1 MNPSLHSGYEYQVGG
16 SLPVDAPTY
25 VMRQADVDLYEGLKV
40 GAFCYVLNSRQMG
53 KSSLRVQTMQRL
65 QAAGVACAAIDLT
78 KIGSQNITADQWYAG
93 IARGLVNSFAL
104 AEAVNLRNWWR
115 ERDYLSPVQRL
126 SELLETVV
134 LANLSTAIVIF
145 VDEIDS
151 ILSLNFSTDDF
162 FALIRDCYNDR
173 ADKPHYQRL
182 TFALLGVATPSD
194 LIQDKSRTP
203 FNIGQAIHL
212 AGFQLQE
219 AQPLVAGL
227 AAKAGDPQ
235 MLLAE
240 ILRWTGGQP
249 FLTQK
254 LCKLVHSVPG
264 CIPAGTEVA
273 WLQNLVIAK
282 IVNNW
287 EAQDEPEHLR
297 TIRDR
302 LLRNESQRSR
312 LLGLY
317 QHLLQSSQLPID
329 NSREHMELRLSGLI
343 TERYGLLRVSN
354 PIYQAIFNLAWVEAE
369 LAGLRP
375 YAEAFA
381 AWIASE
387 GQDESRLLQGQA
399 LQDAL
404 KWSAYKSLSDWDYQ
418 YLRASQ
424 ELDKRQVQLA
434 LETQQQANQIL
445 AEAQRQAKRTI
456 RKGFAGLVMMLLA
469 AIGIIVWANTVIQEA
484 QTETKAAQKGLE
496 LEKVSGKVLRQF
508 KTEEISTLLFVLKAG
523 RDWQSNHNL
532 QQFAKSYP
540 TSSFMETLQ
549 MILDEIYEQN
559 QFLGHRGRIY
569 SVSLSPD
576 GKSIA
581 TISEDGTVRLW
592 NMAGQLLRQFP
603 IKINWTAK
611 MTMSVSFS
619 PNGKYLATASEHGV
633 ARLWDLSGRELAQF
647 KGHQGQVWSVSFSP
661 NGQRLVTGGA
671 DGIARI
677 WDLTGKSVG
686 QLRGHHQDIWA
697 AKFSPSG
704 QQIATVGE
712 DGTARLW
719 NLSGRQL
726 VQFKGHQGGVFS
738 LSFSPDGQRLATA
751 GADKTVRIWSL
762 SGQPLTQWKGSRDL
776 IFSVSF
782 SPNGQTLA
790 TAGADN
796 MIKIWDLSGE
806 LLAQLKGHQGWVY
819 SIGFAPDR
827 LHLISVSWDKTVR
840 LWNLSN
846 LQGISRQQLVRINAS
861 RQPIWSVNFSP
872 DGNTIAAAGKDG
884 IARLWQSAGRQLAAL
899 KGHVQGVN
907 SIKFSRDGQL
917 LATAGQDGTIRLWD
931 TTGRSLAKVTGHQ
944 GAVYDLSFSP
954 TENQIAST
962 GNDGTVRIWTTSGQ
976 QLVQWNASQKPIY
989 SLNFSPDGARLIT
1002 AGADGMAHLWNVT
1015 GQPIVELAGHQ
1026 GSVLNAIFSPD
1037 GNRIVTVGTDSTV
1050 RLWNLSGQQLN
1061 KFNTGG
1067 NTLNVSFSPDGQTI
1081 ASAQQDGTVKLWLVA
1096 AGQQIT
1102 SFRGFQGLVYSV
1114 SFSAD
1119 GQYLVAAGKD
1129 GTVRTWRIEQLDDL
1143 LDRGCTWLKDY
1154 FALRPKEAM
1163 ICSKSPSSRP

>member
-1 MNPSLHSGYEYQVGG
+1 MNPSLHTSYEYQVGG

-25 VMRQADVDLYEGLKV
+25 VMRQADIELYEGLKA

-65 QAAGVACAAIDLT
+65 QAEGVVCAAIDLT

-104 AEAVNLRNWWR
+104 TEVINLRNWWR
-115 ERDYLSPVQRL
+115 DRDYLSPVQRL
-126 SELLETVV
+126 GELLETVV
-134 LANLSTAIVIF
+134 LAHLSSAIVVF

-212 AGFQLQE
+212 TGFQLQE
-219 AQPLVAGL
+219 AQPLLVGL
-227 AAKAGDPQ
+227 EAKSHDPQ
-235 MLLAE
+235 TLLAE

-254 LCKLVHSVPG
+254 LCKLVHSTPSY
-264 CIPAGTEVA
+264 IAAGTESS
-273 WLQNLVIAK
+273 WLQNLVIAN

-302 LLRNESQRSR
+302 LLRDERQRSR

-317 QHLLQSSQLPID
+317 QQLLQATQLPID

-343 TERYGLLRVSN
+343 VERYGLLRVSN
-354 PIYQAIFNLAWVEAE
+354 PIYQAVFNLAWVEAE
-369 LAGLRP
+369 LADLRP
-375 YAEAFA
+375 YAESFA
-381 AWIASE
+381 AWMASE

-456 RKGFAGLVMMLLA
+456 RQGFAGLVLMAIA
-469 AIGIIVWANTVIQEA
+469 AITIIVWANTVTKSTQQEL
-484 QTETKAAQKGLE
+484 KLE
-496 LEKVSGKVLRQF
+496 QVSGQALRQF
-508 KTEEISTLLFVLKAG
+508 KTDEIAALLLVLQAG
-523 RDWQSNHNL
+523 REWQSHNNP
-532 QQFAKSYP
+532 QQFSKSYP
-540 TSSFMETLQ
+540 NNSFMGTLQ
-549 MILDEIYEQN
+549 TLLDDIYEQN
-559 QFLGHRGRIY
+559 WFLGHQGRIY
-569 SVSLSPD
+569 NVSLSPD

-592 NMAGQLLRQFP
+592 NMAGQLLKQFP
-603 IKINWTAK
+603 IKVDPAAN
-611 MTMSVSFS
+611 MTMSISFS
-619 PNGKYLATASEHGV
+619 SDSKSLATASERGV
-633 ARLWDLSGRELAQF
+633 ARLWNLNGRELAQF

-677 WDLTGKSVG
+677 WDLTGKELG
-686 QLRGHHQDIWA
+686 QLRGHYQDIWA
-697 AKFSPSG
+697 AKFSPDG
-704 QQIATVGE
+704 QRIATVGE
-712 DGTARLW
+712 DRTVRLW
-719 NLSGRQL
+719 NLSGQQL
-726 VQFKGHQGGVFS
+726 VQFKGHQGAVFS
-738 LSFSPDGQRLATA
+738 LSFSPDGQRLATT
-751 GADKTVRIWSL
+751 GLDKTVRIWSL
-762 SGQPLTQWKGSRDL
+762 SGQPLAQWRGSRDL
-776 IFSVSF
+776 IFSISF
-782 SPNGQTLA
+782 SPNGQFLA

-796 MIKIWDLSGE
+796 MIQIWNLSGE
-806 LLAQLKGHQGWVY
+806 LLTQLKGHQNWVY
-819 SIGFAPDR
+819 SIGFTPDR
-827 LHLISVSWDKTVR
+827 LHLISISWDSTVR

-846 LQGISRQQLVRINAS
+846 LQGISRQQVFQLNAS
-861 RQPIWSVNFSP
+861 RQEVWSVNFSP
-872 DGNTIAAAGKDG
+872 NGQTIAAAGEDG
-884 IARLWQSAGRQLAAL
+884 IARLWQSSGRQLALL
-899 KGHVQGVN
+899 KGHLQGIN

-931 TTGRSLAKVTGHQ
+931 AKGRSLAKLTGHQ

-954 TENQIAST
+954 TQAQIVST
-962 GNDGTVRIWTTSGQ
+962 GNDGTVRLWAISGQ
-976 QLVQWNASQKPIY
+976 QLAQWNASQKPVY
-989 SLNFSPDGARLIT
+989 SVSFSPDGERLIT
-1002 AGADGMAHLWNVT
+1002 AGDDGVAYLWNLS
-1015 GQPIVELAGHQ
+1015 GQQMSKLLGHQ
-1026 GSVLNAIFSPD
+1026 GGVLDAMFSPN
-1037 GNRIVTVGTDSTV
+1037 GNQIVTVGTDSTV
-1050 RLWNLSGQQLN
+1050 RLWDLSGQQLN
-1061 KFNTGG
+1061 RFNTGG
-1067 NTLNVSFSPDGQTI
+1067 GTLNASFSPDGQNI
-1081 ASAQQDGTVKLWLVA
+1081 AIAQQDGTVQLWSVVV
-1096 AGQQIT
+1096 GQQIA
-1102 SFRGFQGLVYSV
+1102 SFRGFQGRVYSV
-1114 SFSAD
+1114 SFSPD

-1129 GTVRTWRIEQLDDL
+1129 GTVRLWRIEPLDAL
-1143 LDRGCTWLKDY
+1143 LDRGCAWLKDY
-1154 FALRPKEAM
+1154 LALRPKEAS
-1163 ICSKSPSSRP
+1163 ICAKSLSSQL

>member
-1 MNPSLHSGYEYQVGG
+1 
-16 SLPVDAPTY
+16 
-25 VMRQADVDLYEGLKV
+25 MRQADIELYEGLKA

-53 KSSLRVQTMQRL
+53 KSSLRVQTMQQL
-65 QAAGVACAAIDLT
+65 QSDGIACAAIDLT

-93 IARGLVNSFAL
+93 IARALVNSFAL
-104 AEAVNLRNWWR
+104 TEAINLRNWWR
-115 ERDYLSPVQRL
+115 DRDYLSPVQRL
-126 SELLETVV
+126 GELLETVV
-134 LANLSTAIVIF
+134 LAHLSSAIVIF
-145 VDEIDS
+145 IDEIDS

-173 ADKPHYQRL
+173 ADKSPYQRL

-219 AQPLVAGL
+219 AQPLLAGL
-227 AAKAGDPQ
+227 AAKSSDPQ
-235 MLLAE
+235 TLLAE

-254 LCKLVHSVPG
+254 LCKLVHASPHY
-264 CIPAGTEVA
+264 IAPGTESS

-302 LLRNESQRSR
+302 LLRDERQRSR

-317 QHLLQSSQLPID
+317 QQLLQTTQLPIE

-343 TERYGLLRVSN
+343 VERQGLLRISN
-354 PIYQAIFNLAWVEAE
+354 PIYQAVFNPAWVETE
-369 LAGLRP
+369 LAALRP

-404 KWSAYKSLSDWDYQ
+404 KWASYKSLSDWDYQ

-424 ELDKRQVQLA
+424 ELDKRQVQLD

-445 AEAQRQAKRTI
+445 AEAQQQAKRTI
-456 RKGFAGLVMMLLA
+456 RKGLAGLVVMSIA
-469 AIGIIVWANTVIQEA
+469 AIGIIVWANTVTKEA
-484 QTETKAAQKGLE
+484 QDETETAQKGLE
-496 LEKVSGKVLRQF
+496 LEKISGKVLRQF
-508 KTEEISTLLFVLKAG
+508 KTDEIATLLLVLKAG
-523 RDWQSNHNL
+523 QDWQSNNNM
-532 QQFAKSYP
+532 QPFSKSYP

-549 MILDEIYEQN
+549 MILDDIYEQN
-559 QFLGHRGRIY
+559 RFTGHRGRIY

-576 GKSIA
+576 GTKVA

-592 NMAGQLLRQFP
+592 NMTGQLLSQFP

-619 PNGKYLATASEHGV
+619 PNGKYLATASEQGV
-633 ARLWDLSGRELAQF
+633 ARLWDLSGRELAHF
-647 KGHQGQVWSVSFSP
+647 KGHKGQVWSVSFSP
-661 NGQRLVTGGA
+661 NGQRLLTGGA

-677 WDLTGKSVG
+677 WDLTGKELR
-686 QLRGHHQDIWA
+686 QLYGHHQDIWA
-697 AKFSPSG
+697 AKFSPDG
-704 QQIATVGE
+704 QRIATVSE

-719 NLSGRQL
+719 NLAGQQL
-726 VQFKGHQGGVFS
+726 TQFKGHQGGVFS
-738 LSFSPDGQRLATA
+738 LSFSPDGQRLATT

-762 SGQPLTQWKGSRDL
+762 SGQSLAQWKGSRDL

-782 SPNGQTLA
+782 NPNGQTLA

-806 LLAQLKGHQGWVY
+806 LLVQLKGHQGWVY
-819 SIGFAPDR
+819 SLAFTPDR
-827 LHLISVSWDKTVR
+827 LHLISASWDRTVR
-840 LWNLSN
+840 LWNLAN
-846 LQGISRQQLVRINAS
+846 LQGTSRQQLLQINAS
-861 RQPIWSVNFSP
+861 RQEIWSVNFSP
-872 DGNTIAAAGKDG
+872 DGRTIAAAGKDG
-884 IARLWQSAGRQLAAL
+884 IARIWQSSGRQLAAL
-899 KGHVQGVN
+899 KGHIQGIN
-907 SIKFSRDGQL
+907 SLKFSPDGQL

-931 TTGRSLAKVTGHQ
+931 PTGRSLAKFIGHQ
-944 GAVYDLSFSP
+944 GAVYDIGFSP
-954 TENQIAST
+954 TKEQIAST
-962 GNDGTVRIWTTSGQ
+962 GNDGTIRIWTLSGK
-976 QLVQWNASQKPIY
+976 LLAQWNASQKPIY
-989 SLNFSPDGARLIT
+989 SVNFSPEGERLIT
-1002 AGADGMAHLWNVT
+1002 AGADGVAHLWNLT
-1015 GQPIVELAGHQ
+1015 GQQVVELSGHQ
-1026 GSVLNAIFSPD
+1026 GSVLNALFNPD
-1037 GNRIVTVGTDSTV
+1037 GNRIVTVGADSTV

-1061 KFNTGG
+1061 KFNTDG
-1067 NTLNVSFSPDGQTI
+1067 NTLNVSFSPDGQII
-1081 ASAQQDGTVKLWLVA
+1081 ASAQQDGTVKLWLVT

-1114 SFSAD
+1114 SFSPD
-1119 GQYLVAAGKD
+1119 GKYLVAAGKD
-1129 GTVRTWRIEQLDDL
+1129 GTVRLWRIEQLNDL

-1154 FALRPKEAM
+1154 LALRPKEASL
-1163 ICSKSPSSRP
+1163 CFKSPPNGL